1 MVSLAYLITT
11 LFILV
16 AVSRG
21 KDVTSAK
28 GDINAKWFYMGVSA
42 FVPFTTWNWS
52 WYTVWPFGFNSFF
65 GGTLF
70 PSTFSMFFAKAV
82 DEAHSV
88 SRRTISLDDH
98 EPLFRRDL
106 PQTVTCY
113 DEKGSPQQFY
123 TADCAAYA
131 NITVNCDLLSS
142 TNKTFL
148 LSRAAQILH
157 SQNFHTAHSGSC
169 QVSSILI
176 AHGMGMDKALI
187 IPILRSFLSCL
198 SCLLSLPKT
207 KYTPKSCEPL
217 ILVSNLT
224 TIRIRKLTALCDH
237 FNAARNKQ

>member
-123 TADCAAYA
+123 TADCAA
-131 NITVNCDLLSS
+131 
-142 TNKTFL
+142 
-148 LSRAAQILH
+148 AAQILH

-169 QVSSILI
+169 QLSLVTTQNKVYAKDLPEQTINNALESILKNC
-176 AHGMGMDKALI
+176 AQGQKTSSSQPQPVENQVMMV
-187 IPILRSFLSCL
+187 LSK
-198 SCLLSLPKT
+198 P
-207 KYTPKSCEPL
+207 
-217 ILVSNLT
+217 
-224 TIRIRKLTALCDH
+224 
-237 FNAARNKQ
+237 